1 MTYRSTIRKRKSREN
16 ETIEQREIRLAKDR
30 VNKRIKKS
38 SETLEVR
45 EARLS
50 RERER
55 KRNKRTSRV
64 LENIDEH
71 LNRQDENNIINQ
83 QLPESDR
90 KLLQTF
96 REAIKKLSHKFCP
109 VCNERFPSIEIT
121 KGKCRRCYY
130 DKNEIKRF
138 SADNN
143 MDPGEVPEELQGLT
157 EIEEMLIARI
167 FPIVS
172 VYCLRGG
179 QYAYRGNVLS
189 LKKIKVLLRFLLQY

>member
-1 MTYRSTIRKRKSREN
+1 MDESGVLSCQRSAWDVDLSFFFQAEDGIRDLTVTGVQTCALPILAKTPEQMTYRSTLRKRKSREN

-90 KLLQTF
+90 K
-96 REAIKKLSHKFCP
+96 
-109 VCNERFPSIEIT
+109 
-121 KGKCRRCYY
+121 
-130 DKNEIKRF
+130 
-138 SADNN
+138 
-143 MDPGEVPEELQGLT
+143 
-157 EIEEMLIARI
+157 
-167 FPIVS
+167 
-172 VYCLRGG
+172 
-179 QYAYRGNVLS
+179 
-189 LKKIKVLLRFLLQY
+189 